1 MSTLNISDHCWTVV
15 APMSASIRLLA
26 LPGVHQTAQSVHTL
40 QLCRVHTYKVESEA
54 GADRCRPIS
63 CRQVCSDTTSLGQ
76 ASTLSKQQK
85 LTAWNLSRSGS
96 SGSRC
101 VRLCTTALRTIAS
114 ASVDICCRI
123 DRMRDG
129 RISDATY
136 GANAPQ
142 ASATRA
148 LRSAC
153 L

>member
-1 MSTLNISDHCWTVV
+1 VTSAGLLLHLCLRLSDSWHCLMCTRQLSLSTHCNF
-15 APMSASIRLLA
+15 AEACRL
-26 LPGVHQTAQSVHTL
+26 
-40 QLCRVHTYKVESEA
+40 RTYKVEFEV
-54 GADRCRPIS
+54 GADRCRPINPT
-63 CRQVCSDTTSLGQ
+63 QVCSDLQSLGR

-96 SGSRC
+96 SGSRF
-101 VRLCTTALRTIAS
+101 VRLCTTALRTMAS

-129 RISDATY
+129 RISGATY

>member
-1 MSTLNISDHCWTVV
+1 VTTAGLLLHLYLHLSDSWHCLMCARQLSPCTYCNF
-15 APMSASIRLLA
+15 AEACRL
-26 LPGVHQTAQSVHTL
+26 
-40 QLCRVHTYKVESEA
+40 HTYKVEFEA
-54 GADRCRPIS
+54 GADRCRPINA
-63 CRQVCSDTTSLGQ
+63 RQVCSDTKSLGR
-76 ASTLSKQQK
+76 ASTLSKQQM

-114 ASVDICCRI
+114 ASVAICCRI

-129 RISDATY
+129 RISEATY
-136 GANAPQ
+136 GASAPQ